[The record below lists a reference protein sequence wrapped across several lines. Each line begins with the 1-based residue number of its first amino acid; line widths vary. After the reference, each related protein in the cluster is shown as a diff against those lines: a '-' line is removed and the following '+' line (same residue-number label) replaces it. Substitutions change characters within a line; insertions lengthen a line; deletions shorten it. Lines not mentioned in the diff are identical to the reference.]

1 MKDPMPKRYVLI
13 AAGSLALIAIIA
25 AIEYRVRDRDAD
37 PRAAEIPTASVALA
51 ERSVLSNSLTLA
63 GQFQPYQEIDV
74 HAKVSGYVQHIYV
87 DIGDRVRT
95 GQTLAVLEIPELD
108 AQLKGTQAELLHSK
122 DEVVRAEHE
131 VVRAESDYSALHA
144 AYTRLQ
150 QAASGRPGLIAE
162 QELDDSRS
170 KDLAAGAQVDAAKAA
185 LAAAR
190 QQTEVSDA
198 DRMRVGA
205 LAAYARVT
213 APLNGVITWRYA
225 DTGALIQAGTSS
237 NTQSMPLVK
246 LAQSDILRLRLP
258 VPESAVPYIHA
269 GAAVQVQVK
278 AIGRTFSGKVVRFTR
293 SVSLDTRTMETEID
307 VDNADLSLTPGM
319 YANTT
324 LELDRKENALSIPV
338 QAVIQSGDGHYVLI
352 VDARD
357 HVEKRAVTLGEQ
369 TSDRAEILQGLS
381 EKEQV
386 IVGGQSNYQI
396 GELVKPRRERE
407 TPDAGEDQN
416 GEQK

>member
-1 MKDPMPKRYVLI
+1 MHKRHGLIVVGIVALVALI
-13 AAGSLALIAIIA
+13 AAV
-25 AIEYRVRDRDAD
+25 EYRVRDRDAD
-37 PRAAEIPTASVALA
+37 PKAAEIPTAAVAVA
-51 ERSVLSNSLTLA
+51 TRGVLSNTLTLA
-63 GQFQPYQEIDV
+63 GQFQPYQEIEV

-87 DIGDRVRT
+87 DIGDRVRA

-122 DEVVRAEHE
+122 DEVVRAENE
-131 VVRAESDYSALHA
+131 VIRAESDHSALHA
-144 AYTRLQ
+144 AYARLQ
-150 QAASGRPGLIAE
+150 QASTARPGLIAE

-170 KDLAAGAQVDAAKAA
+170 KDLAAEAQIDAAKAA

-190 QQTEVSDA
+190 QQTAVADA

-205 LAAYARVT
+205 LAAYANVT
-213 APLNGVITWRYA
+213 APLTGVITWRYA
-225 DTGALIQAGTSS
+225 DTGALIQAGTAS
-237 NTQSMPLVK
+237 NTQSMPVVK

-278 AIGRTFSGKVVRFTR
+278 AIGRIFAGKVVRFTR

-307 VDNADLSLTPGM
+307 VENADLSLTPGM
-319 YANTT
+319 YADTSI
-324 LELDRKENALSIPV
+324 ELDRKENALSVPV
-338 QAVIQSGDGHYVLI
+338 QAVVQDANEHYVLV
-352 VDARD
+352 VDRQD
-357 HVEKRAVTLGEQ
+357 HVQKRAVELGEQ
-369 TSDRAEILQGLS
+369 TSDRVEILHGLS

-396 GELVKPRRERE
+396 GQVVKPRLEAKSA
-407 TPDAGEDQN
+407 DAGDDQA

>member
-1 MKDPMPKRYVLI
+1 MHKRFVLI
-13 AAGSLALIAIIA
+13 AVGMMALVALIAA
-25 AIEYRVRDRDAD
+25 VEYRVRDRDAD
-37 PRAAEIPTASVALA
+37 PKAAEIPTATVAIA
-51 ERSVLSNSLTLA
+51 KRGVLSNTLSLA
-63 GQFQPYQEIDV
+63 GQFQPYQEIEV

-87 DIGDRVRT
+87 DIGDRVRA

-122 DEVVRAEHE
+122 DEVVRAENE
-131 VVRAESDYSALHA
+131 VIRAESDHAALHA
-144 AYTRLQ
+144 AYARLQ
-150 QAASGRPGLIAE
+150 QAAAARPGLIAE

-170 KDLAAGAQVDAAKAA
+170 KDLAAEAQIDAAKAA

-205 LAAYARVT
+205 LAAYATVT
-213 APLNGVITWRYA
+213 APLTGVITWRYA
-225 DTGALIQAGTSS
+225 DTGALIQAGTAS

-258 VPESAVPYIHA
+258 VPESAVSYIHA

-278 AIGRTFSGKVVRFTR
+278 AIDRTFSGKVVRFTR

-319 YANTT
+319 YADTSIE
-324 LELDRKENALSIPV
+324 LEHKDNALSVPV
-338 QAVIQSGDGHYVLI
+338 QAVVQGANEHYLLV
-352 VDARD
+352 VDAQGR
-357 HVEKRAVTLGEQ
+357 VQKRAVELGEQ

-386 IVGGQSNYQI
+386 IVGGQANYQV
-396 GELVKPRRERE
+396 GELVKPRLD
-407 TPDAGEDQN
+407 PQSADAGGNQT

>member
-1 MKDPMPKRYVLI
+1 MQRRYGLIAVVTLALAALI
-13 AAGSLALIAIIA
+13 AAV
-25 AIEYRVRDRDAD
+25 EYRVRDRDAD
-37 PRAAEIPTASVALA
+37 PKAAEIPTAAVAIA
-51 ERSVLSNSLTLA
+51 KRGVLSNRLTLA
-63 GQFQPYQEIDV
+63 GQFQPYQEVEV
-74 HAKVSGYVQHIYV
+74 HAKVSGYVRHIDV
-87 DIGDRVRT
+87 DIGDRVRV

-122 DEVVRAEHE
+122 DEVVRAENE
-131 VVRAESDYSALHA
+131 VIRAESDYAALHA

-150 QAASGRPGLIAE
+150 QAAQARPGLIAE
-162 QELDDSRS
+162 QELDDSRA
-170 KDLAAGAQVDAAKAA
+170 KDLASAAQVDAAKAA
-185 LAAAR
+185 LAAAK
-190 QQTEVSDA
+190 QQTAVADA

-205 LAAYARVT
+205 LAAYATVT
-213 APLNGVITWRYA
+213 APLTGVITWRYA

-246 LAQSDILRLRLP
+246 LAQSDLLRLRLP

-269 GAAVQVQVK
+269 GAAVQVDVK
-278 AIGRTFSGKVVRFTR
+278 AIGRTFAGQVVRFTR

-319 YANTT
+319 YADTT
-324 LELDRKENALSIPV
+324 LELDRKENALSVPV
-338 QAVIQSGDGHYVLI
+338 QAVIRGATESYVLV
-352 VDARD
+352 VDGQDR
-357 HVEKRAVTLGEQ
+357 VEKRAVEVGEQ
-369 TSDRAEILQGLS
+369 TSDREEILHGLS

-396 GELVKPRRERE
+396 GELVKPRLERE
-407 TPDAGEDQN
+407 LADAGDNQT

>member
-1 MKDPMPKRYVLI
+1 MNAPMHKRYVLI
-13 AAGSLALIAIIA
+13 VVGVVTLVALVAAV
-25 AIEYRVRDRDAD
+25 EYRVRDRDAD
-37 PRAAEIPTASVALA
+37 PKAAEIPTASVAIA
-51 ERSVLSNSLTLA
+51 KRGVLSNTLTLA
-63 GQFQPYQEIDV
+63 GQFQPYQEIEV

-87 DIGDRVRT
+87 DIGDRVRA

-122 DEVVRAEHE
+122 DEVIRAEHE
-131 VVRAESDYSALHA
+131 VTRAESDYSALHA

-150 QAASGRPGLIAE
+150 QAAAARPGLIAE

-170 KDLAAGAQVDAAKAA
+170 KDLAAGAQVDASKAA

-190 QQTEVSDA
+190 QQTDVSDA

-205 LAAYARVT
+205 LAAYATVT
-213 APLNGVITWRYA
+213 APLTGVITWRYA
-225 DTGALIQAGTSS
+225 DTGALIQAGTAS

-246 LAQSDILRLRLP
+246 LAQSDVLRLRLP

-269 GAAVQVQVK
+269 GAVVQVDVK

-307 VDNADLSLTPGM
+307 VENADLSLTPGM
-319 YANTT
+319 YADTT
-324 LELDRKENALSIPV
+324 IELNRKENALSVPV
-338 QAVIQSGDGHYVLI
+338 QAVVQGANEHYVLV
-352 VDARD
+352 VDGQGR
-357 HVEKRAVTLGEQ
+357 VQRRAVELGEQ
-369 TSDRAEILQGLS
+369 TSDRAEILHGLS
-381 EKEQV
+381 EREQV
-386 IVGGQSNYQI
+386 IVGGQSNYQV
-396 GELVKPRRERE
+396 GELVKPKLE
-407 TPDAGEDQN
+407 TESSDTGDDQT

>member
-1 MKDPMPKRYVLI
+1 MKVSMRKQYVLI
-13 AAGSLALIAIIA
+13 AVGILALVVLIA

-37 PRAAEIPTASVALA
+37 PRAAEIPTAAVAVA
-51 ERSVLSNSLTLA
+51 TRGVLSNTLSLA

-74 HAKVSGYVQHIYV
+74 HAKVSGYVRHIYV
-87 DIGDRVRT
+87 DIGDRVRA

-122 DEVVRAEHE
+122 DEVVRAENE
-131 VVRAESDYSALHA
+131 VIRAESDYSALHA

-150 QAASGRPGLIAE
+150 QAATARPGLIAE
-162 QELDDSRS
+162 QELDDSRA

-185 LAAAR
+185 LSAAR
-190 QQTEVSDA
+190 QQTDVADA

-205 LAAYARVT
+205 LAAYANVT

-225 DTGALIQAGTSS
+225 DTGALIQAGTASE
-237 NTQSMPLVK
+237 TQSMPLVK

-258 VPESAVPYIHA
+258 VPESAVRFIHT
-269 GAAVQVQVK
+269 GAEVQVQVK
-278 AIGRTFSGKVVRFTR
+278 AIGRSFAGRVVRFTR

-319 YANTT
+319 YADTSIE
-324 LELDRKENALSIPV
+324 LEHKENALSVPV
-338 QAVIQSGDGHYVLI
+338 QAVVRGANQSYVLV
-352 VDARD
+352 VDAQD
-357 HVEKRAVTLGEQ
+357 HVQKRAVELGEQ
-369 TSDRAEILQGLS
+369 TSDRAEILHGLS

-396 GELVKPRRERE
+396 GELVKPRLERE
-407 TPDAGEDQN
+407 LVDAGGDQT
-416 GEQK
+416 GEQQ

>member
-1 MKDPMPKRYVLI
+1 MHKRFVLI
-13 AAGSLALIAIIA
+13 AVGMLALVALIAA
-25 AIEYRVRDRDAD
+25 VEYRVRDRDAD
-37 PRAAEIPTASVALA
+37 PKAAEIPTATVAIA
-51 ERSVLSNSLTLA
+51 KRGVLSNTLSLA
-63 GQFQPYQEIDV
+63 GQFQPYQEIEV

-87 DIGDRVRT
+87 DIGDRVRA

-122 DEVVRAEHE
+122 DEVVRAENE
-131 VVRAESDYSALHA
+131 VIRAESDHAALHA
-144 AYTRLQ
+144 AYARLQ
-150 QAASGRPGLIAE
+150 QAAAARPGLIAE

-170 KDLAAGAQVDAAKAA
+170 KDLAAEAQIDAAKAA

-205 LAAYARVT
+205 LAAYATVT
-213 APLNGVITWRYA
+213 APLTGVITWRYA
-225 DTGALIQAGTSS
+225 DTGALIQAGTAS

-258 VPESAVPYIHA
+258 VPESAVSYIHA

-319 YANTT
+319 YADTSIE
-324 LELDRKENALSIPV
+324 LEHKDNALSVPV
-338 QAVIQSGDGHYVLI
+338 QAVVQGANEHYLLV
-352 VDARD
+352 VDAQGR
-357 HVEKRAVTLGEQ
+357 VQKRAVELGEQ

-386 IVGGQSNYQI
+386 IVGGQANYQV
-396 GELVKPRRERE
+396 GELVKPRLEPE
-407 TPDAGEDQN
+407 SADAGGNQT

>member
-1 MKDPMPKRYVLI
+1 MHKRFVLI
-13 AAGSLALIAIIA
+13 AVGMMALVALIAA
-25 AIEYRVRDRDAD
+25 VEYRVRDRDAD
-37 PRAAEIPTASVALA
+37 PKAAEIPTATVAIA
-51 ERSVLSNSLTLA
+51 KRGVLSNTLSLA
-63 GQFQPYQEIDV
+63 GQFQPYQEIEV

-87 DIGDRVRT
+87 DIGDRVRA

-122 DEVVRAEHE
+122 DEVVRAENE
-131 VVRAESDYSALHA
+131 VIRAESDHAALHA
-144 AYTRLQ
+144 AYARLQ
-150 QAASGRPGLIAE
+150 QAAAARPGLIAE

-170 KDLAAGAQVDAAKAA
+170 KDLAAEAQIDAAKAA

-205 LAAYARVT
+205 LAAYATVT
-213 APLNGVITWRYA
+213 APLTGVITWRYA
-225 DTGALIQAGTSS
+225 DTGALIQAGTAS

-258 VPESAVPYIHA
+258 VPESAVSYIHA

-319 YANTT
+319 YADTSIE
-324 LELDRKENALSIPV
+324 LEHKDNALSVPV
-338 QAVIQSGDGHYVLI
+338 QAVVQGANEHYLLV
-352 VDARD
+352 VDAQGR
-357 HVEKRAVTLGEQ
+357 VQKRAVELGEQ

-386 IVGGQSNYQI
+386 IVGGQANYQV
-396 GELVKPRRERE
+396 GELVKPRLEPE
-407 TPDAGEDQN
+407 SADAGGNQT